1 MAPKQYKQ
9 RVALFLAWADDP
21 QNTGKAQDPMG
32 INKEMESLR
41 RVLANGYGFDI
52 FVHRI
57 ELYSPMLAVRD
68 KVRSFIRGYSNPDT
82 LLLLYYG
89 GHGSYSVHDGL
100 LWMASSRPI
109 PGLADSHSSF
119 PCRYVL
125 EDLVRASSDV
135 LILLC
140 CCDAVP
146 SHPNMAINCTSD
158 GGTTEIIAACTV
170 GQQTT
175 AEYAPQVISLLEKRF
190 VSGQHT
196 TIRHVNSDL
205 PKGIDRF
212 TEGIFGRGR
221 RLPARRKFS
230 EAAYLQLHGASPK
243 VSIVLTPVVTTPM
256 FAEEPRYA
264 KSSLIAKFWRLCGHG
279 PLDSWKAVA
288 GEATGR
294 IY

>member
-1 MAPKQYKQ
+1 MAPKQYKR

-89 GHGSYSVHDGL
+89 GHGSYSFVHRLMSLSFFVAATPYQVTQIWRSIALQMEEQRRSL
-100 LWMASSRPI
+100 LLVPWVGRQQLSSEYF
-109 PGLADSHSSF
+109 G
-119 PCRYVL
+119 V
-125 EDLVRASSDV
+125 
-135 LILLC
+135 
-140 CCDAVP
+140 
-146 SHPNMAINCTSD
+146 TSLNLKTMK
-158 GGTTEIIAACTV
+158 GNANSEFFRS
-170 GQQTT
+170 
-175 AEYAPQVISLLEKRF
+175 APQVISLLEKRF

>member
-1 MAPKQYKQ
+1 MATKQYKR
-9 RVALFLAWADDP
+9 RVALFLAWVGDP
-21 QNTGKAQDPMG
+21 QKTSKKQDPMG
-32 INKEMESLR
+32 INKEMEGLR

-68 KVRSFIRGYSNPDT
+68 KVRRFIRAYSNPDT

-89 GHGSYSVHDGL
+89 GHGSYNVRDGL

-109 PGLADSHSSF
+109 PGLAEAHSSF
-119 PCRYVL
+119 ACRYVL

-146 SHPNMAINCTSD
+146 NDPNMAINCISN
-158 GGTTEIIAACTV
+158 GGTTEVIAACTV
-170 GQQTT
+170 GHRTT

-205 PKGIDRF
+205 PKGLDRL

-243 VSIVLTPVVTTPM
+243 DSIVLTPVVITPM
-256 FAEEPRYA
+256 FAEEPRFA
-264 KSSLIAKFWRLCGHG
+264 KTSWVARFSRMCGYG
-279 PLDSWKAVA
+279 PLDHWKAVSA
-288 GEATGR
+288 EATGH

>member
-1 MAPKQYKQ
+1 MAPKQYKR

-68 KVRSFIRGYSNPDT
+68 KVMDHIAYMMVCFGWLAGVAPF
-82 LLLLYYG
+82 
-89 GHGSYSVHDGL
+89 
-100 LWMASSRPI
+100 LWW
-109 PGLADSHSSF
+109 F
-119 PCRYVL
+119 Y
-125 EDLVRASSDV
+125 LVRASSDV

-158 GGTTEIIAACTV
+158 GGTTEIIAACTK
-170 GQQTT
+170 GN
-175 AEYAPQVISLLEKRF
+175 ANSEFFRSAPQVISLLEKRF

-256 FAEEPRYA
+256 FSEEPRYA